1 MQKVFLL
8 TIGMFALGFDAYVI
22 AGLLPDIGAT
32 FHITPSQTGQ
42 AVSVFT
48 LCYALAAPVFA
59 TLLAGKPCAI
69 FYCWRSQYSR

>member
-32 FHITPSQTGQ
+32 FHITLHKQ
-42 AVSVFT
+42 
-48 LCYALAAPVFA
+48 
-59 TLLAGKPCAI
+59 GKP
-69 FYCWRSQYSR
+69 